1 MPGSTRPPYRFLI
14 AALLFAAVADA
25 AVRTFLANSQ
35 GTPTPRVC
43 VDCDPMLGTI
53 ARESAEE
60 SATTGVNASCDPSE
74 SQAACDVLL
83 VNPH

>member
-1 MPGSTRPPYRFLI
+1 MPGSTRPHYRLLVT
-14 AALLFAAVADA
+14 ALLFAAVADM
-25 AVRTFLANSQ
+25 AVRAYLAKSQ

-53 ARESAEE
+53 ARESAQA
-60 SATTGVNASCDPSE
+60 SATTGARVTCDSSDSPAE
-74 SQAACDVLL
+74 CDWIP